1 MDINSQSIEEILEY
15 KRNRLQEGEKILYE
29 GKEAKLIHVEPMFV
43 IKVED
48 RVICGDLHNRIKLLE
63 K

>member
-1 MDINSQSIEEILEY
+1 MDINPQLIKETLEY
-15 KRNRLQEGEKILYE
+15 RSNRLQEGEKILYE
-29 GKEAKLIHVEPMFV
+29 GKEAMIISINPLLI